1 MKKALIVLVCV
12 GLLAGVANASD
23 IGIFLGES
31 AVEVSDGV
39 TPEFTCDDA
48 PKTLY
53 IWADLVD
60 GDRWIGISMN
70 VDFDGAGAVLVET
83 SELYDRY
90 VPPATPLLPSWNP
103 GSDFSFVGDNYAAVA
118 AITEQ
123 GLGGALDVPT
133 IDNGGRG
140 YYLIG
145 ELTIDCLDPFE
156 ATDLYLTVGASG
168 IARAGAVPGED
179 DIYFGFGDD
188 PVASDATGV
197 RTALPEAIIAVP
209 EPASLLLLALVGL
222 ALRRR

>member
-1 MKKALIVLVCV
+1 MKKALIALVCV
-12 GLLAGVANASD
+12 GLFAGVASASD
-23 IGIFLGES
+23 LGIFLGES
-31 AVEVSDGV
+31 ATEVSDGV
-39 TPEFTCDDA
+39 TPTFTCDDA
-48 PKTLY
+48 PKTLF
-53 IWADLVD
+53 IWADVKDLD
-60 GDRWIGISMN
+60 KWIGISMN
-70 VDFDGAGAVLVET
+70 VDFQGAGAELVET
-83 SELYDRY
+83 SEFYDRMILG
-90 VPPATPLLPSWNP
+90 VLPSWNP

-123 GLGGALDVPT
+123 GLGGPLDIPD